1 MSNKDG
7 LKNILVTGANGQ
19 LGTSLA
25 MLANP
30 KDARFFFTD
39 VAELDITNLA
49 AVTKFV
55 KDNGIDILINCA
67 AYTNVDRA
75 EDDYKTAELLN
86 GKAPE
91 NLAVACKKAGAFLI
105 HVSTDYVF
113 GGGRSVLPY
122 KEDAK
127 ENPTGVYGVTKLD
140 GEKNIKKVLGDKSKK
155 DAGNYLIIRTA
166 WLYSEYGHNFVKTML
181 DLQATHKEI
190 KVVFDQTGTPT
201 YAADLAKAIYEI
213 AMKLSKDDAV
223 KYSGVYN
230 YTNEGVCS
238 WFDFAVA
245 IGELGKRKCKVNPCH
260 SDEFPSKVKRPPFSV
275 LDKTKIKNTFGV
287 EVPYWRD
294 SLKVCIKNLLS
305 GKNK

>member
-1 MSNKDG
+1 MQNQTELIFNSLKMSSKNG

-75 EDDYKTAELLN
+75 EDDY
-86 GKAPE
+86 
-91 NLAVACKKAGAFLI
+91 KKAGAFLI